1 MNVLDAKVITT
12 ITGLEIYLELMETSQ
27 IRKVC
32 IPTIDHPFYEIQ
44 FGIKY
49 FLLRNEKY
57 YDSHRS
63 YFSICMNNDL
73 TRITLQEPETESLFA
88 VKSQNERQATQNL
101 LGEWFIKTNAYKE
114 SIKAVIKEVKKE
126 NVYTEED
133 IQHTVET
140 VRFLEKLLTLTSSD
154 IQKAPLEKMSNSLQ
168 MTTTS

>member
-12 ITGLEIYLELMETSQ
+12 ITGLEIYLDLAETSQ

-32 IPTIDHPFYEIQ
+32 IPTIDNPFYEIQ

-49 FLLRNEKY
+49 FLLRKEKY

-63 YFSICMNNDL
+63 YFSICMNNDFN
-73 TRITLQEPETESLFA
+73 RIILQEPETESLFA
-88 VKSQNERQATQNL
+88 VKSQTERQATQNL
-101 LGEWFIKTNAYKE
+101 LGEWFIKTSAYKE
-114 SIKAVIKEVKKE
+114 SIKEVIKEVKKE

-140 VRFLEKLLTLTSSD
+140 VRFLEKLLKLTSSD
-154 IQKAPLEKMSNSLQ
+154 IQNAPLEMSNSLQ

>member
-12 ITGLEIYLELMETSQ
+12 ITGLEIYLDLVETSQ

-32 IPTIDHPFYEIQ
+32 IPTIDNPFYEIQ

-49 FLLRNEKY
+49 FLLRKEKY

-63 YFSICMNNDL
+63 YFSICMNNDFN
-73 TRITLQEPETESLFA
+73 RITLQEPETESLFA
-88 VKSQNERQATQNL
+88 VKSQTERQATQNL
-101 LGEWFIKTNAYKE
+101 LGEWFIKTSAYKE
-114 SIKAVIKEVKKE
+114 SIKEVIKEVKKE

-140 VRFLEKLLTLTSSD
+140 VRFLEKLLKLTSSD
-154 IQKAPLEKMSNSLQ
+154 IQNAPLEMSNSLQ
-168 MTTTS
+168 MSTTS

>member
-32 IPTIDHPFYEIQ
+32 IPTIDDPLYEIQ

-49 FLLRNEKY
+49 FLLRKEKY

-63 YFSICMNNDL
+63 YFSICMNNDF
-73 TRITLQEPETESLFA
+73 TRITLREPETESLFA

-101 LGEWFIKTNAYKE
+101 LGEWFIKTNAYRE
-114 SIKAVIKEVKKE
+114 SIKEVIKEVKKE
-126 NVYTEED
+126 NVYSEED

-140 VRFLEKLLTLTSSD
+140 VRFLEKLLKLTPSD
-154 IQKAPLEKMSNSLQ
+154 IQNAPLEMSNSLQ

>member
-12 ITGLEIYLELMETSQ
+12 ITALEIYLDVMETSE

-32 IPTIDHPFYEIQ
+32 IPTIENPFYEIQ
-44 FGIKY
+44 FGLKY
-49 FLLRNEKY
+49 FLLRKEKY

-63 YFSICMNNDL
+63 YFSICMNNDF

-114 SIKAVIKEVKKE
+114 SIKEVIKEVKKE

-140 VRFLEKLLTLTSSD
+140 VRFLEKLLKLTSSD
-154 IQKAPLEKMSNSLQ
+154 IQNAPLEMSNSLQ

>member
-12 ITGLEIYLELMETSQ
+12 KTGLEIYVDFIETSE

-32 IPTIDHPFYEIQ
+32 IPTIDVPFYEIQ

-49 FLLRNEKY
+49 FLLRKEKY
-57 YDSHRS
+57 YDGHRS
-63 YFSICMNNDL
+63 YFSICMNNDF
-73 TRITLQEPETESLFA
+73 TRITLKEPETESLFA
-88 VKSQNERQATQNL
+88 VKSQDERQATQTL

-114 SIKAVIKEVKKE
+114 SIKEVIKEVKKE
-126 NVYTEED
+126 NVYTEKD

-140 VRFLEKLLTLTSSD
+140 VKFLEKLLELTSSD
-154 IQKAPLEKMSNSLQ
+154 IQNAPLEIANSLQ

>member
-12 ITGLEIYLELMETSQ
+12 IAGLEIYLDVMETSE

-32 IPTIDHPFYEIQ
+32 IPNIDDPFYEVQ

-49 FLLRNEKY
+49 FLLRKEKY

-63 YFSICMNNDL
+63 YFSICMNNDY

-114 SIKAVIKEVKKE
+114 SIKEVIKEVKKE

-140 VRFLEKLLTLTSSD
+140 VRFLEKLLKLTSSD
-154 IQKAPLEKMSNSLQ
+154 IQNAPLEMSNSLQ

>member
-12 ITGLEIYLELMETSQ
+12 ITGLEIYLDLAETSQ

-32 IPTIDHPFYEIQ
+32 IPTIDNPFYEIQ

-49 FLLRNEKY
+49 FLLRKEKY

-63 YFSICMNNDL
+63 YFSICMNNDFN
-73 TRITLQEPETESLFA
+73 RITLQEPETESLFA
-88 VKSQNERQATQNL
+88 VKSQTERQATQNL
-101 LGEWFIKTNAYKE
+101 LGEWFIKTSAYKE
-114 SIKAVIKEVKKE
+114 SIKEVIKEVKKE

-140 VRFLEKLLTLTSSD
+140 VRFLEKLLKLTSSD
-154 IQKAPLEKMSNSLQ
+154 IQNAPLEMSNSLQ